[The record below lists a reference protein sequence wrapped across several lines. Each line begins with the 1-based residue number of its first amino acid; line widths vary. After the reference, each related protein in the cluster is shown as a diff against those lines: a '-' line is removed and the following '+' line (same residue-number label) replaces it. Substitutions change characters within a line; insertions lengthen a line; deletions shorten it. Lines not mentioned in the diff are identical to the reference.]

1 MRDEGAREDRER
13 RLDPARKNREYE
25 PARYLSVCVL
35 LLVACVKECG
45 VDAKVVLGDLDEQVG
60 MLEDVAIDVPMAPKL
75 LGYVCASLVVEGVAE
90 ASHVA
95 ASAEKIDEGGMP
107 TRREYVAAVL
117 KELKARGKK
126 SVGEYVKEGGID
138 LAKLLTG
145 DEKFDGPLDAFL
157 EKNGLKE
164 IAP

>member
-1 MRDEGAREDRER
+1 
-13 RLDPARKNREYE
+13 
-25 PARYLSVCVL
+25 
-35 LLVACVKECG
+35 
-45 VDAKVVLGDLDEQVG
+45 
-60 MLEDVAIDVPMAPKL
+60 
-75 LGYVCASLVVEGVAE
+75 
-90 ASHVA
+90 
-95 ASAEKIDEGGMP
+95 MP

>member
-1 MRDEGAREDRER
+1 MQTETADALAKFKADERSEWGEMQAALVSTVEAFVEFRAAQLSSLTSSRETIR
-13 RLDPARKNREYE
+13 AHT
-25 PARYLSVCVL
+25 
-35 LLVACVKECG
+35 G
-45 VDAKVVLGDLDEQVG
+45 GG